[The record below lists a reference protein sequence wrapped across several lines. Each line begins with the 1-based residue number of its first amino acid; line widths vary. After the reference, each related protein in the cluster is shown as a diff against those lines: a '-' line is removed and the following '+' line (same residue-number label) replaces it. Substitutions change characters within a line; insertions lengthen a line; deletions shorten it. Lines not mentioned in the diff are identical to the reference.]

1 MGNIKKG
8 TGTVGW
14 TGKVPRRSIVLKIS
28 IFIALSFVVILG
40 LLVGYFVYSIRT
52 ASQNI
57 QEQQLRVMRVH
68 TQQISTAADNANASL
83 KEMVLGNLDEAS
95 SIGTMS
101 AYQQYLA
108 SRSIIK
114 DFEVK
119 VQNNSQLTGV
129 YFVAEEGD
137 LLLYRCDSSMAWKQ
151 KIALEDYLK
160 GEPSLQN
167 DVTTGSWHIINLQGD
182 CYLQQN
188 YRIGQGYF
196 GVLISLDMLLKERQ
210 GEENAESIYMFTTS
224 EGMVLLSEDASA
236 FAQGDF
242 VQNDTAFEPTE
253 DNGYIVFTEEVG
265 AAGLRLSCAVP
276 TEDVYAGM
284 QRMQYL
290 LVGIAL
296 GFLALVAL
304 LWIYLQ
310 RNIVKPIQTL
320 AAATREIEQGNIEYQ
335 IQGDPHFALEFSNLI
350 GLFNKMTRE
359 IKNLKIQN
367 YEEMLERKNAELKYL
382 QMQLRPHFYL
392 NAITTISSLSMRGE
406 NDKIQEFIQALSTYL
421 RYLLTDKRAQ
431 ATVEGEVQHAV
442 AFIRLQ
448 QIRHQDKI
456 FYYQSVDRD
465 VADVPI
471 QRLLVQTFV
480 ENVFKHAFDGEQQI
494 SIYIRARRVDRDGE
508 PFVRITIEDTG
519 CGFPEEMLSQGGSQ
533 GKGSLGSENVR
544 KTLSLT
550 YGRDDLLQLSNNEQG
565 GAQVD
570 IYLPLGQEGEK
581 HEPVDRG

>member
-1 MGNIKKG
+1 M
-8 TGTVGW
+8 
-14 TGKVPRRSIVLKIS
+14 
-28 IFIALSFVVILG
+28 
-40 LLVGYFVYSIRT
+40 
-52 ASQNI
+52 
-57 QEQQLRVMRVH
+57 
-68 TQQISTAADNANASL
+68 
-83 KEMVLGNLDEAS
+83 
-95 SIGTMS
+95 
-101 AYQQYLA
+101 
-108 SRSIIK
+108 
-114 DFEVK
+114 
-119 VQNNSQLTGV
+119 
-129 YFVAEEGD
+129 AEEGE
-137 LLLYRCDSSMAWKQ
+137 LLLYRCDSSMDWKR
-151 KIALEDYLK
+151 KLALEDYLK
-160 GEPSLQN
+160 GNPSLQN
-167 DVTTGSWHIINLQGD
+167 DVITGNWHIINLQGD

-196 GVLISLDMLLKERQ
+196 GVLISLDMLLEERQ
-210 GEENAESIYMFTTS
+210 GEENTESIYMFTTS

-242 VQNDTAFEPTE
+242 VQNGTSFEPVE

-296 GFLALVAL
+296 GCLALVAL
-304 LWIYLQ
+304 LWVYLQ

-320 AAATREIEQGNIEYQ
+320 AVATREIEQGNIEYQ
-335 IQGDPHFALEFSNLI
+335 IQGDPHFALEFSDLI

-448 QIRHQDKI
+448 QIHHQDKI
-456 FYYQSVDRD
+456 FFYQSVDRD

-494 SIYIRARRVDRDGE
+494 SIYIRARRVERDGE

-570 IYLPLGQEGEK
+570 IYLPLGREGEK
-581 HEPVDRG
+581 HEPVDRR